1 MRPTLAKNR
10 CVLLVDD
17 DPFIIAVY
25 VTKLKRAGVDVES
38 VMDGAE
44 AVRRLDAVKPDLVI
58 LDLNMPKLNGIEVL
72 KHIRNSPVLAAL
84 PVLVL
89 TNVCSDSVMR
99 ETWDARPTR
108 YLIKRETTPNAV
120 VEEVITL
127 LKSAAP
133 PAAPEEEGPRF
144 ATPAAVAAP
153 APAAATGP
161 SGAAPAGWDSW
172 IAAQMR
178 EVLAARTADGFRD
191 ALYRFREAAAPQIA
205 QCRAKPEGSFAALFA
220 EAWDSLFEEMC
231 GHPESATPSLLR
243 AFEMCCER
251 LRMMF
256 GAEPAAAVRP
266 VGVAIVLVVA
276 QEEVLRQSLR
286 RILGRGVFRP
296 ICVGDIGAALHLIR
310 ENSFHLI
317 VAETQER
324 DELLERIQ
332 ALKPGAQC
340 PMVAV
345 TDEDRY
351 RPSQKAG
358 FERVTKPVNPADV
371 YAKSLLLV
379 EQAGI

>member
-1 MRPTLAKNR
+1 MSSSLAKNR

-25 VTKLKRAGVDVES
+25 VTKLKRAGLDVES

-72 KHIRNSPVLAAL
+72 KHIRNSPALAAL

-120 VEEVITL
+120 VEEVVTL

-133 PAAPEEEGPRF
+133 PAAAPEEGPP
-144 ATPAAVAAP
+144 PAAPDAVAPPAAP
-153 APAAATGP
+153 AG
-161 SGAAPAGWDSW
+161 GGGAPAGWDSL
-172 IAAQMR
+172 IAARLR
-178 EVLAARTADGFRD
+178 EVLAARTADSFRD
-191 ALYRFREAAAPQIA
+191 ALYRFRETAAPQIGH
-205 QCRAKPEGSFAALFA
+205 CRAQPEGSFAVLFA
-220 EAWDSLFEEMC
+220 EAWDSLFEELY

-251 LRMMF
+251 LRTMF
-256 GAEPAAAVRP
+256 GPEPAASARFF
-266 VGVAIVLVVA
+266 GVAVVLIVA
-276 QEEVLRQSLR
+276 PEDVLRESLS
-286 RILGRGVFRP
+286 RILGRGIFRP
-296 ICVGDIGAALHLIR
+296 IRVGDVGAALHLIR
-310 ENSFHLI
+310 ENSFQLI
-317 VAETQER
+317 VVETQER
-324 DELLERIQ
+324 DEALDRIQ
-332 ALKPGAQC
+332 ALPSGARC
-340 PMVAV
+340 PVIAV
-345 TDEDRY
+345 TDSELY
-351 RPSQKAG
+351 RPSQKTG
-358 FERVTKPVNPADV
+358 FERVMKPVNPADL